1 MSSINYSGSDQA
13 RGGCSHGGPGLH
25 CGGNWSGVNIAA
37 MVLGF
42 IVFPPLGFVVLV
54 WALMGRPIQELPA
67 WIREKWQ
74 KLFPGA
80 RSLSF
85 SDSDNVVFNE
95 YQQTQYDRIRE
106 IKDEIGRRAEAF
118 RAFRFDAKR
127 RQDQKEF
134 EDFMARNP
142 ENGASAHRS

>member
-1 MSSINYSGSDQA
+1 
-13 RGGCSHGGPGLH
+13 
-25 CGGNWSGVNIAA
+25 